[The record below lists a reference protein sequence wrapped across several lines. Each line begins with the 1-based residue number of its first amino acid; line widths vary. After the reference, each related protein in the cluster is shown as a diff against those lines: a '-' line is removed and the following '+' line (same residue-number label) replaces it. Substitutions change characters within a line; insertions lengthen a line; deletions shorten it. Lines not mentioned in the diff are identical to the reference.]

1 MSITPIRTLS
11 ATAEFYLNNTK
22 VAEYADT
29 DKIISFDV

>member
-1 MSITPIRTLS
+1 MSITPIRTLT